1 MTDLGSI
8 KRLIGARKRHV
19 VLNIDTAKEI
29 KQRPMDGDLEDIL
42 DETRDKRDQLQQHLS
57 VYESL
62 RKQLEDAAK
71 DVGKRDYEKVME
83 DYEEYSDLAL
93 EAEQLVVGLS
103 SKLDM
108 IKDRM
113 EFKLRRGSV
122 RVNIELEEKML
133 QIEQHKAEIENRK
146 LQIEAERLNLQKEKL
161 KKKMETET
169 AKTGTKPNNVKL
181 PKLDFSKFSGKL
193 LKWQEFWD
201 SFDSAIHSNESLSPC
216 EKMNYLRAKL
226 EGEAAEVISGL
237 TLTNANYQ
245 EAIRLLQKRFG
256 QNEIIINAHYTS
268 LMDLPA
274 SSSHTSTLRTSYD
287 TIEKH
292 LRSLQALGED
302 VNTKM
307 LVSLIMSK
315 LPKDVITN
323 LTDQKTDDQE
333 WSVQLLR
340 DKLHRY
346 ITNRENAERQCG
358 TPNVES
364 KHPIGNMWPTP
375 QDSEHKTTTEALF
388 SVPKPPK
395 DPKVRRRDVCIYC
408 NGKHW
413 SDECKKYPTVT
424 ARKEKIKGHCF
435 ICLKTGHKQKDC
447 TSDKVCAHCKQKNR
461 HHRSLCINK
470 FPEKPAETVTT
481 VTEPISTTITAENTL
496 LASDE
501 HVLMQTATAEVEDL
515 QKSRKE
521 TVRVLLDTGSQRTY
535 ITEQLAE
542 RLQLPIKG
550 SETLTIYT
558 FSSSKPRQLQTP
570 VTELRLL
577 TKDGSS
583 LHLRVNVVPKITGTL
598 QRASFDT
605 KNIEH
610 LLKDITLA
618 DSIPTSKGAA
628 SIELL
633 LGNDYY
639 CDIFSGDIS
648 IKQVIPGLNL
658 MASKLGWILTGR
670 VKSQEA
676 QSAPSVSMLTYTSSP
691 IRAHLATQELPIEHT
706 TTLEE
711 FWKLETLGI
720 SEPMCVNDDDKA
732 LQKFNDTVRFED
744 GRYQVT
750 WPWKEEFPSLPTN
763 YELAM
768 GRLRSLVNRLM
779 RNPEHLT
786 KYDAVIQDQLQ
797 KSIIEVVPDEDSA
810 NTLKHYIPHHEIV
823 TPEKTTTKIRI
834 VFDASAKTRKGSQ
847 SLNESLHRGPIIL
860 EDLCGLLM
868 RFRLNKVALVADVE
882 KAFHQVGLQPE
893 DRDVTRFVW
902 LKDATKPTLEN
913 NVQVLRFTR
922 VPFGMIS
929 SPFLLAAT
937 VKYHLNRADTPVA
950 KKISDNMYVDN
961 MITGVAT
968 SEEADEFYKEAKCL
982 FQSSSMN
989 LREWASNS
997 QDFLQSIPE
1006 SDRTSGDTMKVL
1018 GTTWNMNSDTIIING
1033 SHTSS
1038 FQVTSKRE
1046 ALQSISRIYDPLGFF
1061 SPATL
1066 NGKLFIQELW
1076 KQELD
1081 WDETLTESQ
1090 QQEWYKLHEDLS
1102 PLSSLSIPRYIGG
1115 DEYKLF
1121 CFTDASA
1128 KAYSAAVYLYSAV
1141 GKTANVNL
1149 VFSKARVAPTKQLS
1163 IPRLELLAV
1172 LIGTRCLNYVTEQL
1186 QLQVTDRTLWTDS
1199 QCVLHWMKSHK
1210 PLPVFVQNRLKEIT
1224 SHKDIKFRYVT
1235 TTQNPADLATR
1246 GVSTEELV
1254 NNQLWWHGPCWLGD
1268 QETKWPS

>member
-1 MTDLGSI
+1 MTDLSSI

-71 DVGKRDYEKVME
+71 AVGKREYEKVME
-83 DYEEYSDLAL
+83 DYEEYSDLAF

-161 KKKMETET
+161 KKTMETET

-201 SFDSAIHSNESLSPC
+201 SFNAAIHSNESLSPC

-226 EGEAAEVISGL
+226 EGEASEVISGL
-237 TLTNANYQ
+237 TLTNANCQ
-245 EAIRLLQKRFG
+245 DAIRLLQKRFG

-515 QKSRKE
+515 QKSRK
-521 TVRVLLDTGSQRTY
+521 
-535 ITEQLAE
+535 
-542 RLQLPIKG
+542 RL
-550 SETLTIYT
+550 SEYFWI
-558 FSSSKPRQLQTP
+558 
-570 VTELRLL
+570 
-577 TKDGSS
+577 
-583 LHLRVNVVPKITGTL
+583 
-598 QRASFDT
+598 
-605 KNIEH
+605 
-610 LLKDITLA
+610 
-618 DSIPTSKGAA
+618 
-628 SIELL
+628 
-633 LGNDYY
+633 
-639 CDIFSGDIS
+639 
-648 IKQVIPGLNL
+648 QV
-658 MASKLGWILTGR
+658 A
-670 VKSQEA
+670 
-676 QSAPSVSMLTYTSSP
+676 
-691 IRAHLATQELPIEHT
+691 
-706 TTLEE
+706 
-711 FWKLETLGI
+711 
-720 SEPMCVNDDDKA
+720 
-732 LQKFNDTVRFED
+732 
-744 GRYQVT
+744 
-750 WPWKEEFPSLPTN
+750 KE
-763 YELAM
+763 
-768 GRLRSLVNRLM
+768 
-779 RNPEHLT
+779 
-786 KYDAVIQDQLQ
+786 
-797 KSIIEVVPDEDSA
+797 
-810 NTLKHYIPHHEIV
+810 
-823 TPEKTTTKIRI
+823 
-834 VFDASAKTRKGSQ
+834 
-847 SLNESLHRGPIIL
+847 
-860 EDLCGLLM
+860 
-868 RFRLNKVALVADVE
+868 
-882 KAFHQVGLQPE
+882 
-893 DRDVTRFVW
+893 
-902 LKDATKPTLEN
+902 PTLLN
-913 NVQVLRFTR
+913 SWQKDFSCQSKDLR
-922 VPFGMIS
+922 P
-929 SPFLLAAT
+929 
-937 VKYHLNRADTPVA
+937 
-950 KKISDNMYVDN
+950 
-961 MITGVAT
+961 
-968 SEEADEFYKEAKCL
+968 
-982 FQSSSMN
+982 
-989 LREWASNS
+989 
-997 QDFLQSIPE
+997 
-1006 SDRTSGDTMKVL
+1006 
-1018 GTTWNMNSDTIIING
+1018 
-1033 SHTSS
+1033 
-1038 FQVTSKRE
+1038 
-1046 ALQSISRIYDPLGFF
+1046 
-1061 SPATL
+1061 
-1066 NGKLFIQELW
+1066 
-1076 KQELD
+1076 
-1081 WDETLTESQ
+1081 
-1090 QQEWYKLHEDLS
+1090 
-1102 PLSSLSIPRYIGG
+1102 
-1115 DEYKLF
+1115 
-1121 CFTDASA
+1121 
-1128 KAYSAAVYLYSAV
+1128 
-1141 GKTANVNL
+1141 
-1149 VFSKARVAPTKQLS
+1149 
-1163 IPRLELLAV
+1163 
-1172 LIGTRCLNYVTEQL
+1172 
-1186 QLQVTDRTLWTDS
+1186 
-1199 QCVLHWMKSHK
+1199 
-1210 PLPVFVQNRLKEIT
+1210 
-1224 SHKDIKFRYVT
+1224 
-1235 TTQNPADLATR
+1235 
-1246 GVSTEELV
+1246 
-1254 NNQLWWHGPCWLGD
+1254 
-1268 QETKWPS
+1268 

>member
-1 MTDLGSI
+1 M
-8 KRLIGARKRHV
+8 
-19 VLNIDTAKEI
+19 
-29 KQRPMDGDLEDIL
+29 
-42 DETRDKRDQLQQHLS
+42 
-57 VYESL
+57 
-62 RKQLEDAAK
+62 
-71 DVGKRDYEKVME
+71 
-83 DYEEYSDLAL
+83 
-93 EAEQLVVGLS
+93 
-103 SKLDM
+103 
-108 IKDRM
+108 
-113 EFKLRRGSV
+113 
-122 RVNIELEEKML
+122 
-133 QIEQHKAEIENRK
+133 
-146 LQIEAERLNLQKEKL
+146 
-161 KKKMETET
+161 
-169 AKTGTKPNNVKL
+169 
-181 PKLDFSKFSGKL
+181 
-193 LKWQEFWD
+193 
-201 SFDSAIHSNESLSPC
+201 
-216 EKMNYLRAKL
+216 
-226 EGEAAEVISGL
+226 
-237 TLTNANYQ
+237 
-245 EAIRLLQKRFG
+245 
-256 QNEIIINAHYTS
+256 
-268 LMDLPA
+268 
-274 SSSHTSTLRTSYD
+274 
-287 TIEKH
+287 
-292 LRSLQALGED
+292 
-302 VNTKM
+302 
-307 LVSLIMSK
+307 
-315 LPKDVITN
+315 
-323 LTDQKTDDQE
+323 
-333 WSVQLLR
+333 
-340 DKLHRY
+340 
-346 ITNRENAERQCG
+346 
-358 TPNVES
+358 
-364 KHPIGNMWPTP
+364 
-375 QDSEHKTTTEALF
+375 
-388 SVPKPPK
+388 
-395 DPKVRRRDVCIYC
+395 
-408 NGKHW
+408 
-413 SDECKKYPTVT
+413 
-424 ARKEKIKGHCF
+424 
-435 ICLKTGHKQKDC
+435 
-447 TSDKVCAHCKQKNR
+447 
-461 HHRSLCINK
+461 
-470 FPEKPAETVTT
+470 
-481 VTEPISTTITAENTL
+481 
-496 LASDE
+496 
-501 HVLMQTATAEVEDL
+501 
-515 QKSRKE
+515 
-521 TVRVLLDTGSQRTY
+521 
-535 ITEQLAE
+535 
-542 RLQLPIKG
+542 
-550 SETLTIYT
+550 
-558 FSSSKPRQLQTP
+558 
-570 VTELRLL
+570 
-577 TKDGSS
+577 
-583 LHLRVNVVPKITGTL
+583 
-598 QRASFDT
+598 
-605 KNIEH
+605 
-610 LLKDITLA
+610 
-618 DSIPTSKGAA
+618 
-628 SIELL
+628 
-633 LGNDYY
+633 
-639 CDIFSGDIS
+639 
-648 IKQVIPGLNL
+648 KQVIPGLNL

-691 IRAHLATQELPIEHT
+691 IRAHLAAQELPIEHT

-720 SEPMCVNDDDKA
+720 SEPMCVTDDDEA

-750 WPWKEEFPSLPTN
+750 WPWKEESPSLPTN

-768 GRLRSLVNRLM
+768 GRLRSLVNRLV

-786 KYDAVIQDQLQ
+786 KYDAVIQYQLQ
-797 KSIIEVVPDEDSA
+797 KGIIEVVPDEDSA

-1081 WDETLTESQ
+1081 WDETLNESQ

-1115 DEYKLF
+1115 NEYKLF

-1149 VFSKARVAPTKQLS
+1149 VFSKAR
-1163 IPRLELLAV
+1163 
-1172 LIGTRCLNYVTEQL
+1172 
-1186 QLQVTDRTLWTDS
+1186 
-1199 QCVLHWMKSHK
+1199 CVLHWMKSHK

-1246 GVSTEELV
+1246 GVSTEELI
-1254 NNQLWWHGPCWLGD
+1254 NNQLWWHGPSWLGD
-1268 QETKWPS
+1268 QETKWPSWDFQQIDENTLQKMAKQPAGPQIMYETSSLNGIDRPKEQPDKPVSPFELCENNYSSLTRLLRVTAWCWRFIHKLQKKSTEKGELKAEEINQAKTMWERHVQNSSFASEIKAIKNNTRNNLKSQLGLKVDENGILRCHGRLIRENLPESTFYPKLLPKNHAFTSLVINSFHEKLMHAGVSHTLSAIRREFWIPQGRATVRKVLLNCRRCRRHQGGPYRMPQMAPYPASRIEESSPFT

>member
-1 MTDLGSI
+1 M
-8 KRLIGARKRHV
+8 
-19 VLNIDTAKEI
+19 
-29 KQRPMDGDLEDIL
+29 
-42 DETRDKRDQLQQHLS
+42 
-57 VYESL
+57 
-62 RKQLEDAAK
+62 
-71 DVGKRDYEKVME
+71 
-83 DYEEYSDLAL
+83 
-93 EAEQLVVGLS
+93 
-103 SKLDM
+103 
-108 IKDRM
+108 
-113 EFKLRRGSV
+113 
-122 RVNIELEEKML
+122 
-133 QIEQHKAEIENRK
+133 
-146 LQIEAERLNLQKEKL
+146 
-161 KKKMETET
+161 
-169 AKTGTKPNNVKL
+169 
-181 PKLDFSKFSGKL
+181 
-193 LKWQEFWD
+193 
-201 SFDSAIHSNESLSPC
+201 
-216 EKMNYLRAKL
+216 
-226 EGEAAEVISGL
+226 
-237 TLTNANYQ
+237 
-245 EAIRLLQKRFG
+245 
-256 QNEIIINAHYTS
+256 
-268 LMDLPA
+268 
-274 SSSHTSTLRTSYD
+274 
-287 TIEKH
+287 
-292 LRSLQALGED
+292 
-302 VNTKM
+302 
-307 LVSLIMSK
+307 
-315 LPKDVITN
+315 
-323 LTDQKTDDQE
+323 
-333 WSVQLLR
+333 
-340 DKLHRY
+340 
-346 ITNRENAERQCG
+346 
-358 TPNVES
+358 
-364 KHPIGNMWPTP
+364 
-375 QDSEHKTTTEALF
+375 
-388 SVPKPPK
+388 
-395 DPKVRRRDVCIYC
+395 
-408 NGKHW
+408 
-413 SDECKKYPTVT
+413 
-424 ARKEKIKGHCF
+424 
-435 ICLKTGHKQKDC
+435 
-447 TSDKVCAHCKQKNR
+447 
-461 HHRSLCINK
+461 
-470 FPEKPAETVTT
+470 
-481 VTEPISTTITAENTL
+481 
-496 LASDE
+496 
-501 HVLMQTATAEVEDL
+501 
-515 QKSRKE
+515 
-521 TVRVLLDTGSQRTY
+521 
-535 ITEQLAE
+535 
-542 RLQLPIKG
+542 
-550 SETLTIYT
+550 
-558 FSSSKPRQLQTP
+558 
-570 VTELRLL
+570 
-577 TKDGSS
+577 
-583 LHLRVNVVPKITGTL
+583 
-598 QRASFDT
+598 
-605 KNIEH
+605 
-610 LLKDITLA
+610 
-618 DSIPTSKGAA
+618 
-628 SIELL
+628 
-633 LGNDYY
+633 
-639 CDIFSGDIS
+639 
-648 IKQVIPGLNL
+648 KQVIPGLNL

-691 IRAHLATQELPIEHT
+691 IRAHLAAQELPIDHT

-720 SEPMCVNDDDKA
+720 SEPMCVTDDDEA

-750 WPWKEEFPSLPTN
+750 WPWKEESPSLPTN

-768 GRLRSLVNRLM
+768 GRLRSLLNRPM

-797 KSIIEVVPDEDSA
+797 KGIIEVVPDEDSA

-868 RFRLNKVALVADVE
+868 RFRLNKVALVAGVE

-937 VKYHLNRADTPVA
+937 VKYHLNRADSPVA

-989 LREWASNS
+989 LREWSSNS
-997 QDFLQSIPE
+997 QDFLQSVPE

-1018 GTTWNMNSDTIIING
+1018 GNTWNMNSDTLIING

-1081 WDETLTESQ
+1081 WDETLNESQ

-1102 PLSSLSIPRYIGG
+1102 PLFSLSIPRYIGG

-1128 KAYSAAVYLYSAV
+1128 KAYSATVYLYSAV

-1149 VFSKARVAPTKQLS
+1149 VFSKAR
-1163 IPRLELLAV
+1163 
-1172 LIGTRCLNYVTEQL
+1172 
-1186 QLQVTDRTLWTDS
+1186 
-1199 QCVLHWMKSHK
+1199 CVLHWMKSHK

-1246 GVSTEELV
+1246 GVSTEELI
-1254 NNQLWWHGPCWLGD
+1254 NNQLWWHGPSWLGD
-1268 QETKWPS
+1268 QETKWPSWDFQQIDENTLQKMAKQPAGPQIMYETSSLNGIDRPKEQPDKPFSPFGLSENNYSSLTRLLRVTAWCWRFIHKLQKKSIDKGELKAEEINQAKTMWERHVQNSSFASEIKAIKNNTRNNLKSQLGLNVDENGILRCHGRLIRENLPESTFYPKLLPKNHAFTSLVINSLHE